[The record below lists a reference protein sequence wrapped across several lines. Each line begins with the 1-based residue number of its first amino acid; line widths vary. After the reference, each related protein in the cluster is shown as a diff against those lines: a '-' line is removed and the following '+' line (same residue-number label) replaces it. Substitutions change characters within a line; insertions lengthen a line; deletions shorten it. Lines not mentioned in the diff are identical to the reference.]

1 MLLNRRIL
9 TRVALIFLLQSAIL
23 NGCATRS
30 EMSRFYRDC
39 NGRISYVLC
48 PAPPPSYRAK
58 ALKKDGS
65 LAELSDTEKQAMS
78 VFLGGGEIRE
88 KVEKLEA
95 LGYVSSSGVDSL
107 EFLLCSQYTSCALT
121 REQYSQFRHN
131 ILPIIEKD

>member
-1 MLLNRRIL
+1 MILNRRIL
-9 TRVALIFLLQSAIL
+9 TRITLSILLQSAIL
-23 NGCATRS
+23 NACATRS

-39 NGRISYVLC
+39 DGRVSYVLC

-65 LAELSDTEKQAMS
+65 LAELSEAEKQAMLI
-78 VFLGGGEIRE
+78 FLGAGETRE